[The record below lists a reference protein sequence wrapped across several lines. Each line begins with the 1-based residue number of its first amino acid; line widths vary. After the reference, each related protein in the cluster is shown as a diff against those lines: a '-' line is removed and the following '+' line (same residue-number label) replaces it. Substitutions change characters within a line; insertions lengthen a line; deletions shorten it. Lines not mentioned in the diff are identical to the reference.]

1 MDKLQSNQVNFEVEE
16 QISAEQAIF
25 PCPLLLNWDE
35 KFTGT
40 KLTKN
45 SFCK

>member
-1 MDKLQSNQVNFEVEE
+1 MDKLQSNPVNFEVEE
-16 QISAEQAIF
+16 QVSAEQAIF
-25 PCPLLLNWDE
+25 SYPLILNCDE